1 MDSACVYLD
10 ILVLNANVSTTFQ
23 ILAAA
28 YNHENMVSKKDVNS
42 NVYINS
48 LLEIHAHDRLS
59 SYILNCK
66 LKFMYVGI

>member
-28 YNHENMVSKKDVNS
+28 YNHENTVIKIHNFS
-42 NVYINS
+42 NFLY
-48 LLEIHAHDRLS
+48 L
-59 SYILNCK
+59 
-66 LKFMYVGI
+66 